1 MKFVKSVLRD
11 TSEYSGLMGAI
22 KHFFCDSEDSLNTGG
37 KAKLQN
43 ENIPLNKRGGGYYCT
58 EFTDNTMNINGR
70 WGSGELTTTQA
81 EGRGGKKT
89 QQETLQNEV
98 AHVHSTLSHTSE
110 AHRGVGRGT

>member
-1 MKFVKSVLRD
+1 
-11 TSEYSGLMGAI
+11 
-22 KHFFCDSEDSLNTGG
+22 
-37 KAKLQN
+37 
-43 ENIPLNKRGGGYYCT
+43 
-58 EFTDNTMNINGR
+58 MNINGR

-110 AHRGVGRGT
+110 AHSGVGRGT

>member
-1 MKFVKSVLRD
+1 
-11 TSEYSGLMGAI
+11 
-22 KHFFCDSEDSLNTGG
+22 
-37 KAKLQN
+37 
-43 ENIPLNKRGGGYYCT
+43 
-58 EFTDNTMNINGR
+58 MNINGR

-110 AHRGVGRGT
+110 AHGGGGGEGHINVALSQLSSAARQFSVMTQA